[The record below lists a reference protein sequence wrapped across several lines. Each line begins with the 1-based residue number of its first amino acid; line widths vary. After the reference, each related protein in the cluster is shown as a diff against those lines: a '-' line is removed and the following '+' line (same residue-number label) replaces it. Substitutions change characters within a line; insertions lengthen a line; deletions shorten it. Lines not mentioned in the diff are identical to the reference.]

1 MSFIYARNLKNKI
14 YVFSDSKLS
23 ISPEDKDRLIKTIGK
38 ENYNNVMSLGVIK
51 NVIINKNICVAS
63 AWILEDFNK
72 LLEMIDN
79 NKLFKIEEICLEALK
94 IHCDKNGR
102 TDFIV
107 ALSDTTDSKLYEI
120 KNGSIE
126 EVQTSWL
133 GIYECFKNFQRLKE
147 IEKENSHLSDSDI
160 EQLKKEYACFNRT
173 FNPEQSFESIAFQ
186 KTVNSNIDNSVGG
199 YVVECIGECGIF
211 QYNELFSTHVE
222 REQIVLP
229 GNNVKIHDSVF
240 DGGYSYHV
248 YQSNNNYKVYILQ
261 LGKGIIYEPNI
272 KDRSYNHLRMPNIY
286 NMSESEFINKAE
298 INEISVSLV

>member
-23 ISPEDKDRLIKTIGK
+23 ISPEDKDRLIKIIGK

-63 AWILEDFNK
+63 AGILEDFNR
-72 LLEMIDN
+72 LLEIIDN

-120 KNGSIE
+120 KNGSID

-147 IEKENSHLSDSDI
+147 IEKENIRLSDSDI
-160 EQLKKEYACFNRT
+160 EQLKKDRT
-173 FNPEQSFESIAFQ
+173 FNLEQRFESIAFQ
-186 KTVNSNIDNSVGG
+186 KTVNSNIDDSVGG
-199 YVVECIGECGIF
+199 YVVECIGESGSF
-211 QYNELFSTHVE
+211 QYTELFSTHVE
-222 REQIVLP
+222 KEQIVLP
-229 GNNVKIHDSVF
+229 GNNVKIYDNVF
-240 DGGYSYHV
+240 DGGYSYCV
-248 YQSNNNYKVYILQ
+248 YQSNNNYKMYILQ

-272 KDRSYNHLRMPNIY
+272 KDRSYNHLRMPKIY

-298 INEISVSLV
+298 INEIN

>member
-14 YVFSDSKLS
+14 YVFADSKLS
-23 ISPEDKDRLIKTIGK
+23 VSPEDEDQLIKTIGK

-51 NVIINKNICVAS
+51 NVIINENICVAS
-63 AWILEDFNK
+63 SGILEDFNK

-147 IEKENSHLSDSDI
+147 IEKENSLLSDSDI

-199 YVVECIGECGIF
+199 YVIECIGECGKF
-211 QYNELFSTHVE
+211 QYHELVSTHVE
-222 REQIVLP
+222 KEQVVLP
-229 GNNVKIHDSVF
+229 GKNIEIYNSVF

-248 YQSNNNYKVYILQ
+248 YQSSNYYKMYILQ
-261 LGKGIIYEPNI
+261 LGKGIIFEPNI
-272 KDRSYNHLRMPNIY
+272 NDKSYNHLRMPKIY
-286 NMSESEFINKAE
+286 NMNEVEFINKAE
-298 INEISVSLV
+298 INELSLS

>member
-23 ISPEDKDRLIKTIGK
+23 ISPEDKDRLIKIIGK

-63 AWILEDFNK
+63 AGILEDFNR
-72 LLEMIDN
+72 LLEIIDN

-120 KNGSIE
+120 KNGSID

-147 IEKENSHLSDSDI
+147 IEKENIRLSDSDI
-160 EQLKKEYACFNRT
+160 EQLKKDRT
-173 FNPEQSFESIAFQ
+173 FNLEQRFESIAFQ
-186 KTVNSNIDNSVGG
+186 KTVNSNIDDSVGG
-199 YVVECIGECGIF
+199 YVVECIGESGSF
-211 QYNELFSTHVE
+211 QYTELFSTHVE
-222 REQIVLP
+222 KEQIVLP
-229 GNNVKIHDSVF
+229 GNNVKIYDNVF
-240 DGGYSYHV
+240 DGGYSYCV
-248 YQSNNNYKVYILQ
+248 YQSNNNYKMYILQ

-272 KDRSYNHLRMPNIY
+272 KDRSSTSLRELP
-286 NMSESEFINKAE
+286 SFQ
-298 INEISVSLV
+298 